1 MKKFLLFV
9 FLLLFLT
16 PCFVLGQGNYNEEN
30 FGNRSILLSGNV
42 TGSVEDLGL
51 TYYNPARIALIEN
64 LDFTINAKAY
74 QANSVIIKNVFG
86 KDNKLSDSD
95 FRGIPSL
102 VSGTFKL
109 KNLENHHFAYTFLT
123 KQRSNLGLNLSRDLT
138 SENISDNINKSVS
151 NFNLRNKETDEWFG
165 ISWGTKLKE
174 NFSIGVS
181 TFFSIYNDNGT
192 YDLLLSALDDIQDVD
207 LFYNEIKFG
216 QKSYGIFTKVGLAW
230 NVDKFELG
238 LNIDLPYLEI
248 VNSGKFRYQKFLS
261 GNENDKGIFQYYD
274 YTDLKSTRKEPLGI
288 SFGVGLP
295 LGKNKIH
302 FKTDW
307 HGKIA
312 EYDRIIVPIEENSN
326 KNFTLKE
333 ELKSVIN
340 IGIGAEIYLNSQLN
354 IYGSFSTDFSPLIS
368 NNNIIELLE
377 TENNEQYFDADY
389 YHYGFGFDFKLKK
402 MQLILGTTYSSASE
416 KFSNPVELPIP
427 AHLDA
432 TANDN
437 ITNIIYTRWR
447 FIIGLE
453 IPIFGSNIK
462 FN

>member
-1 MKKFLLFV
+1 MKKFLLPV
-9 FLLLFLT
+9 IITLFLNSS
-16 PCFVLGQGNYNEEN
+16 LISGQGNYNAEN

-64 LDFTINAKAY
+64 LGFAINAKAY
-74 QANSVIIKNVFG
+74 QANSVTIKNIFG

-109 KNLENHHFAYTFLT
+109 KNLKNHHFAYTFLS
-123 KQRSNLGLNLSRDLT
+123 KQRSNLGLNLSRDLN
-138 SENISDNINKSVS
+138 SVNISDDIDRSVGD
-151 NFNLRNKETDEWFG
+151 FNLRNKETDEWFG

-192 YDLLLSALDDIQDVD
+192 YDLLISALDNNQDVD

-238 LNIDLPYLEI
+238 LNIDIPYLEI

-261 GNENDKGIFQYYD
+261 GNENDEGIFQYYD
-274 YTDLKSTRKEPLGI
+274 YTDLKSARKEPLGI

-340 IGIGAEIYLNSQLN
+340 FGIGAEIYLSSQLN

-368 NNNIIELLE
+368 NNNIIKLLGN
-377 TENNEQYFDADY
+377 ENNEQYFDADY

-416 KFSNPVELPIP
+416 KFSNPLELPISGN
-427 AHLDA
+427 LDA

-437 ITNIIYTRWR
+437 ITKIIYTRWR